1 MPHGAFDGKISQRGL
16 TLPTSTIVPFPTYYG
31 QSRNNAPTQWGLGRY
46 VGVQFARPAHGENT
60 RIACNPVL
68 FTIKTMP
75 CFGTTRN
82 YDAAAGGHFSN
93 FSAVRAGKII
103 GELNQL
109 NTRTAAAQLKRFRT
123 VNLLIWLSAT
133 SPFFPAVLNVA
144 NYIAN
149 VNQKERNL
157 LQLIIFS
164 KLLYQFHRKWSM
176 FFHIPKQI
184 FPFDDTKFAQ
194 TLGEIRQA

>member
-1 MPHGAFDGKISQRGL
+1 MGL
-16 TLPTSTIVPFPTYYG
+16 RSLRRRTVCTPSTWGEYPDRMRPCTLYY
-31 QSRNNAPTQWGLGRY
+31 QDHAMFWYDEELRCRCR
-46 VGVQFARPAHGENT
+46 RP
-60 RIACNPVL
+60 L
-68 FTIKTMP
+68 
-75 CFGTTRN
+75 
-82 YDAAAGGHFSN
+82 SN

-109 NTRTAAAQLKRFRT
+109 NTRTTAAQLKRFRT

-157 LQLIIFS
+157 LQLIIFF
-164 KLLYQFHRKWSM
+164 KLLYQLHRKWNM

-184 FPFDDTKFAQ
+184 FPFDDAKFAQ
-194 TLGEIRQA
+194 TLGEIRQV